1 MMYMHEVFAFHLKSS
16 PFWSRIAGMHEF
28 CKFPR
33 QEGRVALQH
42 AAPVACGLVGTAH
55 TGSSTLPLP
64 PRQLD
69 CRCGHALVPARRP
82 LRSQLIDG
90 LPRESAWPRSSASAQ
105 LKVLHENCMVLVLI
119 VLTIIIVGS
128 HHRVQHV
135 WLLAVSSVPV
145 LQPVHTWKV
154 VKAPPGTFSGLATL
168 MDGSSGEPPA
178 CVFACKTCFL
188 RRRPNFLPL
197 RGLTR
202 WRLVAQE
209 TLWHGMRACKNP
221 RKIPRCRTEAADR
234 AGPENPGAMGTR
246 LTCIETVP

>member
-1 MMYMHEVFAFHLKSS
+1 MYMHEVFAFHLKSS

-105 LKVLHENCMVLVLI
+105 LKVLHDELHGARLDRADH
-119 VLTIIIVGS
+119 
-128 HHRVQHV
+128 HHRR
-135 WLLAVSSVPV
+135 LASPRTAC
-145 LQPVHTWKV
+145 L
-154 VKAPPGTFSGLATL
+154 APCCLVGAGLA
-168 MDGSSGEPPA
+168 
-178 CVFACKTCFL
+178 
-188 RRRPNFLPL
+188 
-197 RGLTR
+197 
-202 WRLVAQE
+202 
-209 TLWHGMRACKNP
+209 
-221 RKIPRCRTEAADR
+221 
-234 AGPENPGAMGTR
+234 AGPHLEGGQGAARHLLRPGNLDGWLFR
-246 LTCIETVP
+246 